1 MEVLLLYS
9 KQIIQQHNLRIHF
22 VQDSIHY
29 GEVLYFHKRTRGCRI
44 IQLIPRKQHV
54 STIETML

>member
-29 GEVLYFHKRTRGCRI
+29 WEVLYFHKG
-44 IQLIPRKQHV
+44 QGGV
-54 STIETML
+54 E